1 VDYNNDGYI
10 DLMAG
15 DRDGDLWLFERNSDG
30 SLDAAG
36 SIFADS
42 GAINAGF
49 NCSPLLVDWDE
60 DGYLDLLVGGHYTE
74 TTNAG
79 FLHLYMNSDTH
90 ADSLIYTSFS
100 DLNFYHLWRSTQE
113 MYDLD
118 CDGAKDMI
126 IGYEMGQVYFAHN
139 EGTNSAPVFS
149 SYDQLESNGTPID
162 VGARARE
169 TINDW
174 NEDGIPDLIV
184 GNTTNDKLQVFLGYQ
199 TGVNDGEGTYFP
211 AELSLN
217 IIGSPTRGLF
227 SANLVLTVPS
237 MANVLIYT
245 LDGRRIADFDRYFP
259 SGGTVFSYDL
269 GGQPPGVYLLVVD
282 TESGQ
287 VCGRTVLVR

>member
-1 VDYNNDGYI
+1 MDYNNDGYP

-15 DRDGDLWLFERNSDG
+15 DRNGDLWLFDRNPDG
-30 SLDAAG
+30 SLDAPG
-36 SIFADS
+36 TISADS
-42 GAINAGF
+42 GAINTGF

-90 ADSLIYTSFS
+90 TDSLIYTSFT

-118 CDGAKDMI
+118 RDGAKDMI
-126 IGYEMGQVYFAHN
+126 IGYEGGQVYFAHN
-139 EGTNSAPVFS
+139 EGTNSAPAFS
-149 SYDQLESNGTPID
+149 SYEPLESNGTPID
-162 VGARARE
+162 VGYRARE
-169 TINDW
+169 TVNDW

-199 TGVNDGEGTYFP
+199 TGMTEGHGTSLP
-211 AELSLN
+211 VELSLN
-217 IIGSPTRGLF
+217 IVGSPTQGLF
-227 SANLVLTVPS
+227 SVELTLPHGS
-237 MANVLIYT
+237 MADIRIYS
-245 LDGRRIADFDRYFP
+245 LDGRRVADFERYFS
-259 SGGTVFSYDL
+259 SGQTAFSYDL
-269 GGQPPGVYLLVVD
+269 AEQPPGMYLIEVN

-287 VCGRTVLVR
+287 ICGRVMLLE